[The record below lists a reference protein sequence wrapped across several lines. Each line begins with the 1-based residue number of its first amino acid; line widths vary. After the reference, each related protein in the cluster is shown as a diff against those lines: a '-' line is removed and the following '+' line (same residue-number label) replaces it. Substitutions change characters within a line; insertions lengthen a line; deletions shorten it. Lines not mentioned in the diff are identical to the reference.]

1 MHFIE
6 CNTCGLLGHC
16 SIVIW
21 DKKDCYALPHEILV
35 KHYYAE
41 NPTVYWHVI
50 LNITVKINVIFDY
63 DCNDNPFITG

>member
-1 MHFIE
+1 MWRGRLDYWDIAV
-6 CNTCGLLGHC
+6 LLFE
-16 SIVIW
+16 I
-21 DKKDCYALPHEILV
+21 KKDCYALLHEILV